1 MPPHPAAP
9 PQGTIAWALGFLAYI
24 PIPFFNVV
32 ISGLTQTI
40 VGMRLRKH
48 GGLAAE
54 NGRRA
59 ANWGL
64 TQLTW
69 FVLALLCISPIWVMM
84 AMADGR
90 PVEPPPALVALAISM
105 LVLYLVLGLAQAIYA
120 IIGTVLASQGK
131 VARLPAIPY
140 LRKKS

>member
-1 MPPHPAAP
+1 MAAP

-90 PVEPPPALVALAISM
+90 LVEPPPALVALAIGM